1 MKLDKLC
8 SLLHFQIRGSYTKV
22 NFIRKVKRNVKNVQL
37 FNQYL
42 CTMQLTNSHAI
53 KSTII
58 DCRFYV
64 FHLTW
69 CPLLTFL
76 HVEYKARWEMKK
88 SMSYWHFVQERII
101 HAYLMYKIETR
112 TFLYVQ
118 KKAPLKF
125 KSGNEYNC

>member
-1 MKLDKLC
+1 MQLDKPC
-8 SLLHFQIRGSYTKV
+8 SILHFQIRSTKGYL
-22 NFIRKVKRNVKNVQL
+22 IRKLKRNVKNVQL

-42 CTMQLTNSHAI
+42 CSMQLTNSHAI

-101 HAYLMYKIETR
+101 HAYLVYKIETR

-118 KKAPLKF
+118 KKALLKF
-125 KSGNEYNC
+125 KSGNKYS